1 MSKFD
6 KFKDILNMA
15 SPIAGAFLPGAA
27 GSILSQVTG
36 AINAHDQ
43 RPSPGSEA
51 ALRTIAADND
61 EQTKAILALMEYAKS
76 LEARIVALET
86 K

>member
-15 SPIAGAFLPGAA
+15 SPIAGLSGAA